1 MENNIRNSNKKVKV
15 GIIGTGNIG
24 TDLLIKIG
32 RSPYLECSIFAGR
45 NPDSEGIRFAQKL
58 NVPVT
63 YDSIHYIQEH
73 PDCCDIVFDATSAAV
88 HKYHAPILKELGK
101 YVIDLTPAHIGIFT
115 IPVINIEE
123 AVSEDNVNMVTCGG
137 QAIVPI
143 AYALTRVHPDTKY
156 LELVATIASKS
167 AGPGTRA
174 NIDEFTQ
181 STSDAIAFFTGIK
194 NTKAI
199 INLNPAK
206 PEMTIRNTLYALIDN
221 PNMEEIT
228 KKVNEME
235 KAVQEYVPGYK
246 VVVPP
251 VYDNGRVVVTVEVQ
265 GCGDYLPC
273 YAGNLDIIT
282 CAAIRVAEKYAEK
295 RGNLCEE

>member
-1 MENNIRNSNKKVKV
+1 MENKAKMKV

-45 NPDSEGIRFAQKL
+45 NPDSEGIKFARKL

-63 YDSIHYIQEH
+63 YDSIHYIQEN
-73 PDCCDIVFDATSAAV
+73 PECCDIVFDATSASV

-123 AVSEDNVNMVTCGG
+123 AIDQDNVNMVTCGG

-143 AYALTRVHPDTKY
+143 AYALTQVHPETNY

-181 STSDAIAFFTGIK
+181 STSDAIAHFTGIK

-199 INLNPAK
+199 INLNPAI
-206 PEMTIRNTLYALIDN
+206 PEMTMRNTLYALIDE
-221 PNMEEIT
+221 PDMKAISD
-228 KKVNEME
+228 KVNEME

-265 GCGDYLPC
+265 GSGDYLPC

-282 CAAIRVAEKYAEK
+282 CAAIRVAEKYAER
-295 RGNLCEE
+295 RGSICEE

>member
-1 MENNIRNSNKKVKV
+1 MENKAKMKV

-45 NPDSEGIRFAQKL
+45 NPDSEGIKFAKKL
-58 NVPVT
+58 NIPVT
-63 YDSIHYIQEH
+63 YDSIHYIQEN
-73 PDCCDIVFDATSAAV
+73 PECCDIVFDATSASV

-123 AVSEDNVNMVTCGG
+123 AIDQDNVNMVTCGG

-143 AYALTRVHPDTKY
+143 AYALTQVHPETNY

-181 STSDAIAFFTGIK
+181 STSDAIAHFTGIK

-199 INLNPAK
+199 INLNPAC
-206 PEMTIRNTLYALIDN
+206 PEMTMRNTLYALIDE
-221 PNMEEIT
+221 PDMKAIT
-228 KKVNEME
+228 EKVNEME

-265 GCGDYLPC
+265 GSGDYLPC

-295 RGNLCEE
+295 RGIICEE